1 MADVEEPRPM
11 TLAERKAVLQ
21 LSHVR
26 DNPRVQY
33 PSTPRPRPP
42 PPAPKPGLP
51 MRPDLPNRVASANNP
66 PLRDHATINGEGIG
80 NHPAPP
86 PINGASANG
95 MDGISRPALPPK
107 TSNGSS
113 QGPPLPSRTPSMQV
127 SPALPPRRPSAT
139 PSNGPRRPS
148 EMQLTRRESQ
158 ESISSIGTNFS
169 AVSGRSNGTS
179 VTSGSQYAIKAP
191 EFDASKLPALP
202 PKRTQEEK
210 DAQALKD
217 RQAAARKGSASSMLP
232 NALRRDK
239 GPSLPSRPAARP
251 AAGRSGELSR
261 VASNGAPATNGAT
274 DETRRLSN
282 GTSPAPVPPPATRQI
297 AAPPPK
303 RSALEMG
310 FGNTATKSPALP
322 GARPGSTPATNGA
335 PPPLPTASKP
345 DLSALQASK
354 PKSAASGPAPQMQDL
369 PGACLHCRDFSA
381 PDAHAARFPRESIP
395 STDIGWLA
403 NQLTSPFPSATDKA
417 RAIFTWLHHNVA
429 YDVVAF
435 FNDNVK
441 PSTPASTLTS
451 GLAVCEGYAGLFS
464 TLAIKA
470 GLECFVVSGAS
481 KGYGHSPLAPGQA
494 IPAFKSTHAWNAV
507 KIDGGVWKL
516 IDPCWGAGHV
526 QKEGPLYTKKFSPER
541 FTQSNADFGTDH
553 FPSDNTKQFRE
564 DGRVVSYEEY
574 FRGQPNGTG
583 CLVNKGTASEEG
595 FAPNSFTPIS
605 NPIVPST
612 LPGPTVRFMFQ
623 KVCPHW
629 DQVRHGKGAPYTYL
643 LNCSA
648 LKDDK
653 HKGYQA
659 MNHKDGVWWL
669 DVPVR
674 DLGGPGEDVAIV
686 ALSEFCKRDGRGL
699 RAEEWTNRHGKSLS
713 CDFKGVA
720 NWKVG

>member
-1 MADVEEPRPM
+1 
-11 TLAERKAVLQ
+11 
-21 LSHVR
+21 
-26 DNPRVQY
+26 
-33 PSTPRPRPP
+33 
-42 PPAPKPGLP
+42 

-66 PLRDHATINGEGIG
+66 PLRDHATITGEGIG

-95 MDGISRPALPPK
+95 MDGISRPALPPR

-113 QGPPLPSRTPSMQV
+113 QGPPLPSRTPSMQT
-127 SPALPPRRPSAT
+127 SPALPPRRPSAA
-139 PSNGPRRPS
+139 PSNGSRRPS

-169 AVSGRSNGTS
+169 ALSGRSNGTS

-191 EFDASKLPALP
+191 EFDPSKLPALP

-217 RQAAARKGSASSMLP
+217 RQAAARKASASSLLP

-251 AAGRSGELSR
+251 VAGRTSEPSR
-261 VASNGAPATNGAT
+261 AISNGDPATNGVT
-274 DETRRLSN
+274 DDARRVSN
-282 GTSPAPVPPPATRQI
+282 GTSAATVPPPTPRQI
-297 AAPPPK
+297 VAPPPK

-310 FGNTATKSPALP
+310 FGNAATKSPALP
-322 GARPGSTPATNGA
+322 GGRPGSAAATNGA
-335 PPPLPTASKP
+335 PPPLPTATKP

-354 PKSAASGPAPQMQDL
+354 PKSAASGPAPQSQDL

-381 PDAHAARFPRESIP
+381 PDAHAARFSRESIP

-403 NQLTSPFPSATDKA
+403 NQLTSPFPNATDKA

-553 FPSDNTKQFRE
+553 FPSDDTKQFRE

-583 CLVNKGTASEEG
+583 AGLCTGATQPEG
-595 FAPNSFTPIS
+595 LAANSFKPTT
-605 NPIVPST
+605 NPIVLSSV
-612 LPGPTVRFMFQ
+612 PGPTLRFMFQ
-623 KVCPHW
+623 KVCRHW
-629 DQVRHGKGAPYTYL
+629 DSHSHSGGAPYLYL
-643 LNCSA
+643 IHCS
-648 LKDDK
+648 KQQQSVEK
-653 HKGYQA
+653 CYRA
-659 MNHKDGVWWL
+659 MNYNEGVWWF
-669 DVPVR
+669 DVPVGE
-674 DLGGPGEDVAIV
+674 LGGAGESVMIA
-686 ALSEFCKRDGRGL
+686 ALTEFKGRSGRGVTA
-699 RAEEWTNRHGKSLS
+699 REWQDRHNGKGGSYN
-713 CDFKGVA
+713 FEGVA
-720 NWKVG
+720 TWNVG